1 VVFEQRGK
9 HDEDR
14 DDQSLLPTRISKDIS
29 ISRAVGLEKLD
40 SNLLKDV
47 VSSQGGAAV
56 GMLAE

>member
-1 VVFEQRGK
+1 MVFEQRGK